1 MREGKEELRDKEEE
15 TESPSSIVRLTGRD
29 KELMAHVATARYLTL
44 PQLKRIVF
52 VRALNGGKKK
62 GDASDNE
69 GPSDIV
75 CRRRLMRLCEVKPAY
90 LRRLA
95 YRNREGGWAAVY
107 ATEPLGHS
115 VARQVLG
122 RAPAAAMQDVKA
134 QFLEHTVRLNDLY
147 VALAEGCARR
157 RLPPARYPF
166 WWISTDNVGLPW
178 QELSG
183 RTGRIEERRLVPD
196 AILEMPGERVRIF
209 LECEMGGHP
218 LVRKDEYA
226 LGSALS
232 KLNRYA
238 AFVLAGARQTYYA
251 QKYPDGWRA
260 ELAFLVHSEQ
270 RAANLSAIIARWWEQ
285 NRAVPLAVSALS
297 FAQAAAHFS
306 GRLRLPAMVETP
318 TSVECFELRLTC
330 SFVSQVAA
338 TYKAV
343 RQYLRANP
351 AVRAQGCPY
360 PEYTPEF
367 ERMVALVERYR
378 TQLGSKQ

>member
-1 MREGKEELRDKEEE
+1 MREGKEEVKEKQEE
-15 TESPSSIVRLTGRD
+15 TERSTSIVQLTGRD
-29 KELMAHVATARYLTL
+29 KELMGHVATARYLTL

-52 VRALNGGKKK
+52 VRSLNGKEGGGARGK
-62 GDASDNE
+62 E

-75 CRRRLMRLCEVKPAY
+75 CRRRLMRLCEVRPPY
-90 LRRLA
+90 LRRLQ
-95 YRNREGGWAAVY
+95 YRNREGAWVAVY

-122 RAPAAAMQDVKA
+122 RAPPAAMQDVKA

-147 VALAEGCARR
+147 VALAEGCARQR
-157 RLPPARYPF
+157 ISPSRYPF

-183 RTGRIEERRLVPD
+183 RTGRMEERRLVPD
-196 AILEMPGERVRIF
+196 AILELPSERVRIF

-218 LVRKDEYA
+218 LVRKDENA

-238 AFVLAGARQTYYA
+238 AFVLEGAQQTFYA

-260 ELAFLVHSEQ
+260 ELAFLVHSDQ
-270 RAANLSAIIARWWEQ
+270 RAANLGAIIASWREQ
-285 NRAVPLAVSALS
+285 NRAVPLAMSALS

-306 GRLRLPAMVETP
+306 GRLRLPAVAETP
-318 TSVECFELRLTC
+318 ASVERFELRLTC

-351 AVRAQGCPY
+351 AIRAQGCPY